1 MRPSSVHSL
10 HCLEP
15 RSYWSPR
22 KTFRYCNHYFIQRP
36 VDARTERE
44 AGWGPLS
51 VAKNLPLNLP
61 SLSAHDGWIGVLFF
75 FLFLFV
81 CMFALLRIKAKSWP
95 MMIMSQEKKRAIP
108 RGKNWLILSA
118 RAINQNTRYF
128 SFTMPPREGKGEGT
142 QTITKLLSCEGSFGL
157 ACTSVSYLFLS
168 LSLIKRDL
176 VSSFQLANIRFS
188 RFCKKKIQ

>member
-51 VAKNLPLNLP
+51 VAKNLLICSWWLDMG
-61 SLSAHDGWIGVLFF
+61 LVFF

-95 MMIMSQEKKRAIP
+95 IMIMSREKKGQSRV
-108 RGKNWLILSA
+108 GKID
-118 RAINQNTRYF
+118 
-128 SFTMPPREGKGEGT
+128 
-142 QTITKLLSCEGSFGL
+142 LSCPLGQPIRTRDTFPLLCPL
-157 ACTSVSYLFLS
+157 AKGRVKEHKLSQNCFLV
-168 LSLIKRDL
+168 KAVL
-176 VSSFQLANIRFS
+176 VLHVPQCHISSWAFLWLKEIW
-188 RFCKKKIQ
+188 

>member
-44 AGWGPLS
+44 VGWGVLS

-61 SLSAHDGWIGVLFF
+61 SLSAHDGWIWVLFF

-81 CMFALLRIKAKSWP
+81 CMFALLRITAKSWP
-95 MMIMSQEKKRAIP
+95 IMIMSREKKGQSRVGRID
-108 RGKNWLILSA
+108 LSCPLGQPI
-118 RAINQNTRYF
+118 RTRYV
-128 SFTMPPREGKGEGT
+128 SFTVPPREGKGEGT

-188 RFCKKKIQ
+188 RFCKKEIH

>member
-61 SLSAHDGWIGVLFF
+61 SLSAHDGWIWVLFF
-75 FLFLFV
+75 FSLFV
-81 CMFALLRIKAKSWP
+81 CLYVCSFKDHSKVVAHNDNVAG
-95 MMIMSQEKKRAIP
+95 KKRAIP
-108 RGKNWLILSA
+108 RGKN
-118 RAINQNTRYF
+118 
-128 SFTMPPREGKGEGT
+128 
-142 QTITKLLSCEGSFGL
+142 
-157 ACTSVSYLFLS
+157 
-168 LSLIKRDL
+168 
-176 VSSFQLANIRFS
+176 
-188 RFCKKKIQ
+188 

>member
-1 MRPSSVHSL
+1 MTLMRPSSVHSL

-61 SLSAHDGWIGVLFF
+61 SLSAHDGWIWVVFF

-95 MMIMSQEKKRAIP
+95 IMIMSREKKKGNPAWEKLTYLVRSGNQSEHAIRFLYCAP
-108 RGKNWLILSA
+108 SR
-118 RAINQNTRYF
+118 
-128 SFTMPPREGKGEGT
+128 REG
-142 QTITKLLSCEGSFGL
+142 
-157 ACTSVSYLFLS
+157 
-168 LSLIKRDL
+168 
-176 VSSFQLANIRFS
+176 
-188 RFCKKKIQ
+188 